1 MKTDDYPDIKQK
13 WSKMARFF
21 EYEDYSNMHI
31 I

>member
-13 WSKMARFF
+13 WSKMARLF
-21 EYEDYSNMHI
+21 EYEDYLNMNI